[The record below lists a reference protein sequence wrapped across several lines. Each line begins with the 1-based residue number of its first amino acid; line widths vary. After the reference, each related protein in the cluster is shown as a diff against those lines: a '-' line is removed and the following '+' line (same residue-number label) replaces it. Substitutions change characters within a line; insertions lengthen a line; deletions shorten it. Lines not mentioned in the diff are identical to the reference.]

1 MSAYVI
7 SDVVPQD
14 EEAWNA
20 YVRLAPAT
28 IEKYGGRYLAR
39 GGPVRTME
47 GNWSPR
53 LIVLVEFPDRAAVEA
68 WYASPEYAEA
78 LAFRSKAL
86 SRNLICVDSVGTHG
100 STRVETLPGTAR

>member
-14 EEAWNA
+14 VEAWNA
-20 YVRLAPAT
+20 YVWLAPAT

-39 GGPVRTME
+39 GGSVQNME

-53 LIVLVEFPDRAAVEA
+53 LIVLVEFPDREAVEA

-78 LAFRSKAL
+78 LNFRGKAL
-86 SRNLICVDSVGTHG
+86 SRNLIRVDGVD
-100 STRVETLPGTAR
+100 